1 MNYYIFIIIL
11 KNLGDFLDKII
22 EYMLAEDEGFGD
34 ITSNAVVEEGKI
46 VSAYIKSKDEG
57 ILAGIDVIRDLFE
70 EFGVNVSF
78 WLKDG
83 TEISHG
89 DVLIS
94 LKGDARTIL
103 LLERTALNMLMRMS
117 GVATAA
123 NHYVGLVKDFDVR
136 VAGTRKTSPA
146 IGKFDKYALKVGGA
160 DPHRFS
166 LDDMVLIKDNHIA
179 TCASPLEALLK
190 AKANTSFSK
199 KIEIEVES
207 LEDAIDCVKNGADI
221 VMLDNMNP
229 DEVKEVLNELEELNI
244 RQNSLIEVSGGITD
258 ETIVDYAYLGVDI
271 ISIGALTHSSR
282 SLNFS
287 LKIEES

>member
-229 DEVKEVLNELEELNI
+229 DEVKEVLDELEELNI